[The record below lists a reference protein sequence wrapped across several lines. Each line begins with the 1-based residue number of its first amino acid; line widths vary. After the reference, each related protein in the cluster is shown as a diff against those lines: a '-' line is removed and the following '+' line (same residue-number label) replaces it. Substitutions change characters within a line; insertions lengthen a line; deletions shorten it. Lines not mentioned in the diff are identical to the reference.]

1 MYKIVK
7 FANMAENNSFKL
19 MEMHLSKPFKIS
31 EIKKMEMNVNSTFPI
46 ITNKIIPYYESKKQI
61 GIFITEGIKQIE
73 LYCPN
78 EKKYASFI
86 LSPSEIYKN
95 NVLITDTPSLFVW
108 NSGLFY
114 RFSTGNE
121 IANSIQLLSCVNEYH
136 DIQNMYE
143 VNVQSQYYR
152 KISKQK
158 RENVEYYDDDYEKKI
173 ILQGGL

>member
-7 FANMAENNSFKL
+7 FSNIIENNSLKISGK
-19 MEMHLSKPFKIS
+19 HLAKPFEIS
-31 EIKKMEMNVNSTFPI
+31 ELKKMEMNVNSTFPI
-46 ITNKIIPYYESKKQI
+46 IANKIIPYYESKKQI
-61 GIFITEGIKQIE
+61 GIFITEGKKQIE

-152 KISKQK
+152 KITNL
-158 RENVEYYDDDYEKKI
+158 EEGNDDYFDYYEKKI
-173 ILQGGL
+173 MEQGGL

>member
-31 EIKKMEMNVNSTFPI
+31 EIKKMEMNMNTTFPI
-46 ITNKIIPYYESKKQI
+46 ITNKIVPYYESKKQM
-61 GIFITEGIKQIE
+61 GIFITEGLKQIE

-78 EKKYASFI
+78 EKKYESFI

-95 NVLITDTPSLFVW
+95 NAIITNTPSLFVW

-136 DIQNMYE
+136 DIQSMYE

-152 KISKQK
+152 KITNL
-158 RENVEYYDDDYEKKI
+158 EEGNDDYFDYYEKKI
-173 ILQGGL
+173 MEQGGL